1 MLCYKSAVHYKLQIQ
16 IKKDLYTAN
25 STHREHSNVVY
36 CLIVFYVECVMFDNR
51 VVWFYELR

>member
-1 MLCYKSAVHYKLQIQ
+1 MLCYKSAVHYKLQ